1 MQSESVGA
9 VVRGDF
15 NRRCIEEEC
24 SESSNLWLGAGPAQ
38 EAGAVVRAVAGAAV
52 RVGVVAMAT
61 VAAGAPAASWRC
73 AGQYVP

>member
-9 VVRGDF
+9 AVRGDF

-38 EAGAVVRAVAGAAV
+38 EAGAVVRAGAAV
-52 RVGVVAMAT
+52 RAGVVAMAT